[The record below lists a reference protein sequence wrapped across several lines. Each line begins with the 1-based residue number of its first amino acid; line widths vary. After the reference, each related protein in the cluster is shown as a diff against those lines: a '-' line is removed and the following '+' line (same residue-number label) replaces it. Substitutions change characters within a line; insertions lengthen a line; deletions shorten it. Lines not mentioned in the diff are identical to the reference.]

1 MDSKQ
6 RAHLIREAN
15 EAFNSGDLDK
25 ARKLYLKTN
34 YREGLIRMGNYYMY
48 ERKLPMLAYN
58 YYKQAGLQEK
68 VDEIFQRML
77 YALSEMIGK
86 DKFKIKPVADASPK
100 PLSVDDFQV
109 HPTLRAKALEI
120 LQKNGEA

>member
-6 RAHLIREAN
+6 RAQLIREAN
-15 EAFNSGDLDK
+15 EAFNSEDYDK
-25 ARKLYLKTN
+25 ARKLYLQTN

-48 ERKLPMLAYN
+48 DRRLPMLAYN

-77 YALSEMIGK
+77 MALSEWIGK
-86 DKFKIKPVADASPK
+86 DKFKIQQPVAQESTPVSP
-100 PLSVDDFQV
+100 SDFQV
-109 HPTLRAKALEI
+109 HPILREKALEI
-120 LQKNGEA
+120 LQKNGEK